1 MIRIAD
7 VIPNVSTMHKKGV
20 ETEWKSTHKLFEN
33 KKIVLYAKRGY
44 SQMFIDPIKLNNWR
58 LK

>member
-33 KKIVLYAKRGY
+33 KKILLVGVPGPFLVEYAATHMRT
-44 SQMFIDPIKLNNWR
+44 
-58 LK
+58 